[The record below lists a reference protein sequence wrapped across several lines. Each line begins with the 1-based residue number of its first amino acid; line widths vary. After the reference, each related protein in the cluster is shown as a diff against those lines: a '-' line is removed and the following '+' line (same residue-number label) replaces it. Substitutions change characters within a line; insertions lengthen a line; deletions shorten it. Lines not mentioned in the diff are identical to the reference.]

1 MSQILSTLILKEL
14 QSKNPNPEFLSQQKE
29 FADAIAAAVQ
39 TYLNTSVTVTVATP
53 AGPGV
58 GKPTAI

>member
-1 MSQILSTLILKEL
+1 MSKVLSGMIVTELKK
-14 QSKNPNPEFLSQQKE
+14 SNPNPEFLSQQKE

-53 AGPGV
+53 AGPGF